1 MLTSLQDA
9 SAKAVQAFTGVSATG
24 NYLQLRDGR
33 FLDDR
38 WVGGR
43 WDLSK
48 FAAANGET
56 DWDAVSG
63 RAARLA
69 HSLPLRIQ
77 CAGALI
83 DKDQNLLLK
92 ASHVTAVVRWC
103 LLCQAA
109 AVCVFSCLLAYC

>member
-1 MLTSLQDA
+1 LRALLKQPKRRQPSLQDA

-63 RAARLA
+63 RAAWLA
-69 HSLPLRIQ
+69 RALP
-77 CAGALI
+77 
-83 DKDQNLLLK
+83 
-92 ASHVTAVVRWC
+92 SVHWVV
-103 LLCQAA
+103 LP
-109 AVCVFSCLLAYC
+109 